1 MSENVTI
8 ALIAAIPPTLAAIA
22 ALYQVRKLSRPLNEV
37 NAAVNHR
44 TPGQRRLVELVD
56 DIHSEVHNVAD
67 EVREVRDQLNRHQ
80 AWHQTVLEEG
90 HDDETDEDD
99 TGEDDE
105 PCE

>member
-1 MSENVTI
+1 VSENVTI
-8 ALIAAIPPTLAAIA
+8 ALIAAVPPTLAAIA

-67 EVREVRDQLNRHQ
+67 EVREVKDQLNRHQ
-80 AWHQTVLEEG
+80 AWHQTIIEEWDEPTE
-90 HDDETDEDD
+90 DDE
-99 TGEDDE
+99 EDDE
-105 PCE
+105 P